1 VRRGFVVCKQQQQRQ
16 VFEARAR
23 NRAAGEVALDE
34 DLLRMSLEEKKRALW
49 GDNYHA
55 DNIKWAIAQQQQRQ
69 AQGGATT
76 AGVRRS

>member
-1 VRRGFVVCKQQQQRQ
+1 

-69 AQGGATT
+69 NGADKAATATT

>member
-1 VRRGFVVCKQQQQRQ
+1 VCVQQQ

-23 NRAAGEVALDE
+23 NRAAEEVALDE

-49 GDNYHA
+49 GDNYHS
-55 DNIKWAIAQQQQRQ
+55 DNIKWALAQQQQRQ
-69 AQGGATT
+69 AQGGADKAARTATT